1 MERIQAIAQNVSDIA
16 IKVDQILR
24 NSLLNGKGEC
34 PWGSPGSKHT
44 SNHEKFGKNA
54 GNGCWSEAGF
64 LGILMPARGTSGD
77 KSEWLS
83 GMDARELNAKLKV
96 RSSASTSTW
105 VEKFGGLDPNSQG
118 LGFSTSRDIL
128 IPLQHCWEGSWALQM
143 FLHMAAWSLG
153 FRQKFL
159 PLPLAP
165 HAFQL
170 WAKEGLEEGWW
181 LLLTQPQREKRSCC
195 LFSHFMAY
203 SGTHPGG

>member
-54 GNGCWSEAGF
+54 GNGCWSEAAF
-64 LGILMPARGTSGD
+64 LGKLVPARGTSGD

-83 GMDARELNAKLKV
+83 GMEARELNAKLKV

-143 FLHMAAWSLG
+143 FLHMAA
-153 FRQKFL
+153 
-159 PLPLAP
+159 
-165 HAFQL
+165 
-170 WAKEGLEEGWW
+170 
-181 LLLTQPQREKRSCC
+181 
-195 LFSHFMAY
+195 
-203 SGTHPGG
+203 